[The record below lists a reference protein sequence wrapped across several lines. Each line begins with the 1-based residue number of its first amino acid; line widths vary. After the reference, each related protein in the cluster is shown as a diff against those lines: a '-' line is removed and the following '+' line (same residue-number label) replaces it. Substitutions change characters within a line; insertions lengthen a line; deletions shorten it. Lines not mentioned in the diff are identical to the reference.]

1 VEEAT
6 ALSTTDRLPKSGE
19 LPNLYRDSAFWGMT
33 ATQLFGAFNDNL
45 FKQLMLLLAVP
56 VGAAAVS
63 ADDQQWLATVVFSL
77 PFVLFSGYAGFL
89 ADRFSK
95 RTIIVL
101 AKVAE
106 IVVMALGVL
115 AFASYGSTGYAGL
128 LVVLF
133 LMGTQ
138 SAFFGPSKY
147 GILPEMLRGSDLP
160 RANGLILMTTFLAI
174 IFGTAAAGFL
184 GQWLVDDNAPLV
196 DSAGRLWRGSA
207 FCIGIA
213 VAGTCT
219 ALWIRRVRPA
229 LPDLRFQMSALTI
242 PPETRAV
249 LWKNPSLLAAI
260 AASCMFWLVSG
271 VAIQSINSLGLVQ
284 LDLGK
289 QLTSLLT
296 ATIGLGIAAG
306 AVTAGRMCHGRAD
319 PRVVRIGV
327 WGIIAFLLVLSV
339 SLPGGRHLLG
349 FWGSL
354 PVLTLVGM
362 SAGLFAIP
370 VQVYIQARPPAG
382 QKGRM
387 IAVMNQANFIAITLS
402 GVIYLA
408 FDRWTVAMDWPRSV
422 LFAMIAALFLPVALL
437 YRLPADV
444 AKPERSDD

>member
-1 VEEAT
+1 LPANNCLPH
-6 ALSTTDRLPKSGE
+6 ADPPGDPLPRLYHDAS
-19 LPNLYRDSAFWGMT
+19 FWGMT
-33 ATQLFGAFNDNL
+33 VTQLFGAFNDNL

-63 ADDQQWLATVVFSL
+63 EDDQQWLATVVFSL
-77 PFVLFSGYAGFL
+77 PFVLLSGYAGFL
-89 ADRFSK
+89 SDRFSK
-95 RTIIVL
+95 RTIIIL
-101 AKVAE
+101 AKVGE
-106 IVVMALGVL
+106 ILVMSLGVL
-115 AFASYGSTGYAGL
+115 AFANYHHTGYLGL
-128 LVVLF
+128 LVVLG
-133 LMGTQ
+133 LMGMQ

-174 IFGTAAAGFL
+174 IFGTASAGLL
-184 GQWLVDDNAPLV
+184 GQWLVDDTAPLA

-207 FCIGIA
+207 FCILIA
-213 VAGTCT
+213 MVGTWT

-229 LPDLRFQMSALTI
+229 RPDLRFRLSALAI

-249 LWKNPSLLAAI
+249 LRRDLPLLAAI
-260 AASCMFWLVSG
+260 AASCTFWLVSG
-271 VAIQSINSLGLVQ
+271 VAIQSVNSLGLVQ
-284 LDLGK
+284 LGLGK
-289 QLTSLLT
+289 QWTSLLT
-296 ATIGLGIAAG
+296 ATIGVGIALG

-319 PRVVRIGV
+319 PRVVRLGV
-327 WGIIAFLLVLSV
+327 WGIVAFLLALSV
-339 SLPGGRHLLG
+339 SLPGGQHLLG
-349 FWGSL
+349 FWGCL

-408 FDRWTVAMDWPRSV
+408 FDRWTVAMDWPRST
-422 LFAMIAALFLPVALL
+422 LFAMIAGLFLPVALF
-437 YRLPADV
+437 YRLPADPPPL
-444 AKPERSDD
+444 ADSPDA

>member
-1 VEEAT
+1 M
-6 ALSTTDRLPKSGE
+6 SIDDRFPHAEQSDAHLPG
-19 LPNLYRDSAFWGMT
+19 LYQDGAFWGMT

-63 ADDQQWLATVVFSL
+63 QDDQQWLATVVFSL

-89 ADRFSK
+89 SDRFSK
-95 RTIIVL
+95 RTIIL
-101 AKVAE
+101 MAKMGE
-106 IVVMALGVL
+106 LIVMTLGVL
-115 AFASYGSTGYAGL
+115 AFANYSRTGYTGL
-128 LVVLF
+128 LVVLG

-174 IFGTAAAGFL
+174 IFGTASAGVL
-184 GQWLVDDNAPLV
+184 GQWLVDETAPLA
-196 DSAGRLWRGSA
+196 DSAGGLARGSA

-213 VAGTCT
+213 VVGIVT
-219 ALWIRRVRPA
+219 AMWIRRVPPA
-229 LPDLRFQMSALTI
+229 RPDLRFRMSALTMT
-242 PPETRAV
+242 PETRAV
-249 LWKNPSLLAAI
+249 LRNDLPLSAAI
-260 AASCMFWLVSG
+260 LASCTFWLVSG
-271 VAIQSINSLGLVQ
+271 IAIQSINSLGLVQ
-284 LDLGK
+284 LELGK
-289 QLTSLLT
+289 QWTSLLT
-296 ATIGLGIAAG
+296 AMIGVGIAVG
-306 AVTAGRMCHGRAD
+306 AVTAGRMCRGRAD
-319 PRVVRIGV
+319 PRVVRLGV
-327 WGIIAFLLVLSV
+327 WGIVAFLLILSI
-339 SLPGGRHLLG
+339 SLPGGQHLLG

-354 PVLTLVGM
+354 VVLMLVGV

-408 FDRWTVAMDWPRSV
+408 MDRWAVAMDWPRST
-422 LFAMIAALFLPVALL
+422 LFVMIAGLFLPVALF
-437 YRLPADV
+437 YRLPGD
-444 AKPERSDD
+444 K

>member
-1 VEEAT
+1 MS
-6 ALSTTDRLPKSGE
+6 LNDHLPPAHAPGDPLPE
-19 LPNLYRDSAFWGMT
+19 LYHDSAFWGMT

-45 FKQLMLLLAVP
+45 FKQLILLLAVP

-63 ADDQQWLATVVFSL
+63 EDDQQWLATIVFSF

-95 RTIIVL
+95 RTIILL
-101 AKVAE
+101 AKVGE
-106 IVVMALGVL
+106 IVVMALGIL
-115 AFASYGSTGYAGL
+115 AFAFYGHTGYSGL
-128 LVVLF
+128 LVVLA

-174 IFGTAAAGFL
+174 IFGTASAGL
-184 GQWLVDDNAPLV
+184 VGHWLVDDSAPLA

-207 FCIGIA
+207 LCVGIA
-213 VAGTCT
+213 VVGTLT

-229 LPDLRFQMSALTI
+229 RPNLRFRMSALVI

-249 LWKNPSLLAAI
+249 LWNELPLLAAI
-260 AASCMFWLVSG
+260 LASCTFWLVSG

-284 LDLGK
+284 LGLGK
-289 QLTSLLT
+289 QWTSLLT
-296 ATIGLGIAAG
+296 ATIGVGIALG

-327 WGIIAFLLVLSV
+327 WGIVLFLLVLSV
-339 SLPGGRHLLG
+339 SLPGGQHLLG

-354 PVLTLVGM
+354 PVLILVGI

-402 GVIYLA
+402 GVIYLG
-408 FDRWTVAMDWPRSV
+408 FDRWAVAMDWPRST
-422 LFAMIAALFLPVALL
+422 LFAMIAGLFLPVALF
-437 YRLPADV
+437 YRLPAESPPITD
-444 AKPERSDD
+444 PSHE

>member
-1 VEEAT
+1 
-6 ALSTTDRLPKSGE
+6 LSIDDRLPPAEQSDAH
-19 LPNLYRDSAFWGMT
+19 LPGLYQDGAFWGMT

-63 ADDQQWLATVVFSL
+63 QDDQQWLATVVFSL

-89 ADRFSK
+89 SDRFSK
-95 RTIIVL
+95 RTIILL
-101 AKVAE
+101 AKMGE
-106 IVVMALGVL
+106 LVVMTLGVL
-115 AFASYGSTGYAGL
+115 AFANYSRTGYTGL
-128 LVVLF
+128 LVVLG

-174 IFGTAAAGFL
+174 IFGTASAGVL
-184 GQWLVDDNAPLV
+184 GQWLVDESAPLA
-196 DSAGRLWRGSA
+196 DSAGGLARGSA

-213 VAGTCT
+213 VVGIVT
-219 ALWIRRVRPA
+219 ALWIRRVPPA
-229 LPDLRFQMSALTI
+229 RPDLRFRMSALTMT
-242 PPETRAV
+242 PETRAV
-249 LWKNPSLLAAI
+249 LRNDLPLLAAI
-260 AASCMFWLVSG
+260 LASCTFWLVSG
-271 VAIQSINSLGLVQ
+271 IAIQSINSLGLVQ
-284 LDLGK
+284 LELGK
-289 QLTSLLT
+289 QWTSLLT
-296 ATIGLGIAAG
+296 AMIGVGIAVG
-306 AVTAGRMCHGRAD
+306 AVTAGRMCRGRAD
-319 PRVVRIGV
+319 PRVVRLGV
-327 WGIIAFLLVLSV
+327 WGIVAFLLILSI
-339 SLPGGRHLLG
+339 SLPGGQHLLG

-354 PVLTLVGM
+354 VVLMLVGI

-408 FDRWTVAMDWPRSV
+408 MDRWAVSMEWPRST
-422 LFAMIAALFLPVALL
+422 LFAMIAGLFLPVVLF
-437 YRLPADV
+437 YHLPGD
-444 AKPERSDD
+444 E